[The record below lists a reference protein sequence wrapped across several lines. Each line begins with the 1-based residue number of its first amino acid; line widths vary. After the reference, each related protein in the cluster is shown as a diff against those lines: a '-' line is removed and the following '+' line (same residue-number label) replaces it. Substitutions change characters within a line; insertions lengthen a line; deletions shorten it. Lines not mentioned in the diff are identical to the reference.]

1 MQDNLEKPKRVRI
14 FTHNIKKETNM
25 KINKANITHIH
36 ELLIE
41 NLKLRLH
48 KSGKGTVYM
57 NDTELEY
64 QLESLVSTILHT
76 NTISDI
82 NDVVIEYGEL
92 FEESYDSEDIFTL
105 EGTMNYVLNLALEY
119 YSRFK
124 HKDLYR
130 PEFN

>member
-1 MQDNLEKPKRVRI
+1 
-14 FTHNIKKETNM
+14 M

-36 ELLIE
+36 ELLITDMQM
-41 NLKLRLH
+41 RLH
-48 KSGKGTVYM
+48 KNGKGTVYM

-119 YSRFK
+119 YTKFK
-124 HKDLYR
+124 HKSIYR

>member
-1 MQDNLEKPKRVRI
+1 LEKPTIVRI

-64 QLESLVSTILHT
+64 QLESLVSTVEHT

-92 FEESYDSEDIFTL
+92 FKESYDSEDIFTL

-119 YSRFK
+119 YTRFK
-124 HKDLYR
+124 HKSLYR

>member
-1 MQDNLEKPKRVRI
+1 
-14 FTHNIKKETNM
+14 M

-92 FEESYDSEDIFTL
+92 FDSNNGDDEMIFTID
-105 EGTMNYVLNLALEY
+105 GTLNYI
-119 YSRFK
+119 FK
-124 HKDLYR
+124 LLR
-130 PEFN
+130 

>member
-1 MQDNLEKPKRVRI
+1 
-14 FTHNIKKETNM
+14 M

-64 QLESLVSTILHT
+64 QLESLVSTVEHT

-92 FEESYDSEDIFTL
+92 FKESYDSEDIFTL

-124 HKDLYR
+124 HKSLYR

>member
-64 QLESLVSTILHT
+64 QLESLVSTVEHT

-92 FEESYDSEDIFTL
+92 FKESYDSEDIFTL

-119 YSRFK
+119 YTRFK
-124 HKDLYR
+124 HKSLYR

>member
-1 MQDNLEKPKRVRI
+1 ME
-14 FTHNIKKETNM
+14 
-25 KINKANITHIH
+25 INTANKQHIH

-48 KSGKGTVYM
+48 KYGKGTVYT

-64 QLESLVSTILHT
+64 QLESLDVTVKHT
-76 NTISDI
+76 NTIEDI

-92 FEESYDSEDIFTL
+92 FNEPMTVDTNIFTL

-119 YSRFK
+119 YTKFK
-124 HKDLYR
+124 HKSIYR
-130 PEFN
+130 PEFREH

>member
-1 MQDNLEKPKRVRI
+1 
-14 FTHNIKKETNM
+14 M

-64 QLESLVSTILHT
+64 QLESLVSTVEHT

-92 FEESYDSEDIFTL
+92 FKESYDELSLQTSEDIFTL
-105 EGTMNYVLNLALEY
+105 EGTMNYVLSLLVESCKSNVEHA
-119 YSRFK
+119 
-124 HKDLYR
+124 
-130 PEFN
+130 

>member
-1 MQDNLEKPKRVRI
+1 
-14 FTHNIKKETNM
+14 M

-36 ELLIE
+36 ELLITDMQM
-41 NLKLRLH
+41 RLH
-48 KSGKGTVYM
+48 KNGRGTVYM

-92 FEESYDSEDIFTL
+92 FKESYDSEDIFTL
-105 EGTMNYVLNLALEY
+105 EGTMNYVLSLLVESCKSNVEHA
-119 YSRFK
+119 
-124 HKDLYR
+124 
-130 PEFN
+130 

>member
-36 ELLIE
+36 ELLITDMQM
-41 NLKLRLH
+41 RLH
-48 KSGKGTVYM
+48 KNGKGTVYM

-119 YSRFK
+119 YTKFK
-124 HKDLYR
+124 HKSIYR

>member
-64 QLESLVSTILHT
+64 QLESLVSTVEHT

-92 FEESYDSEDIFTL
+92 FKESYDSEDIFTL

-119 YSRFK
+119 YTRFK